1 MAGRTQRFD
10 SRQSM
15 KNKSLEVFH
24 YRDKKPEFVGVH
36 HHDFYEIY
44 FFLGGKV
51 DFRVEGRIFAME
63 PGDILLINPSELHQP
78 QIGEEGV
85 YERIVL
91 WIDRTFLSQLG
102 GEYADLAACFD
113 HTAPGH
119 SNLLRPSKGRRAML
133 EDLLDRMVK
142 EFYSDAAGSSLYVQG
157 LLLQFLVEVNR
168 MAQRYSRA
176 SLENFSE
183 PDLVSQVLAY
193 IGSHYNEEVTLEKLA
208 AEFYVSKY
216 HLSHE
221 FSRRVGTSVYRY
233 VIFRRLMH
241 AREMLFEG
249 VSPGEAYQ
257 LCGFRDYANFYRAF
271 KAEYGISPGAIST
284 GKAAE

>member
-15 KNKSLEVFH
+15 KNRRFEVFH

-51 DFRVEGRIFAME
+51 DFRVEGRSFAME

-78 QIGEEGV
+78 QIGEEEV

-91 WIDRTFLSQLG
+91 WIDRSFLESLG
-102 GEYADLAACFD
+102 GESADLSACFD
-113 HTAPGH
+113 SSQPGH
-119 SNLLRPSKGRRAML
+119 SNLLRPSKGRRAVLEDML
-133 EDLLDRMVK
+133 ERMVK
-142 EFYSDAAGSSLYVQG
+142 EFYSDAAGSELYVQG

-168 MAQRYSRA
+168 LSKRYSQA
-176 SLENFSE
+176 SLEKASE
-183 PDLVSQVLAY
+183 PDLVSQVLSY
-193 IGSHYNEEVTLEKLA
+193 IGSHFHEELTLESLA

-221 FSRRVGTSVYRY
+221 FSNRVGTSVYRY
-233 VIFRRLMH
+233 VIFRRLMQ
-241 AREMLFEG
+241 ARELLAAG
-249 VSPGEAYQ
+249 RPPGEAYQ

-271 KAEYGISPGAIST
+271 KAEYGVSPSAVSSGEESR
-284 GKAAE
+284 